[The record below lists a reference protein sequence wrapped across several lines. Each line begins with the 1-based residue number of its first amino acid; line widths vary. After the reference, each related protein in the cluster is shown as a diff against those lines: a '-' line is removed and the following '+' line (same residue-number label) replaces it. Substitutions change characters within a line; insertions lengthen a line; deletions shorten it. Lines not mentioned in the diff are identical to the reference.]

1 MIEHIIIF
9 QENIINLY
17 TFMNNVKYSF
27 SIRKYI
33 NIQKN
38 KLITGL
44 SHSAKAN

>member
-9 QENIINLY
+9 QKNIINLY

-27 SIRKYI
+27 CIKNLI

-44 SHSAKAN
+44 SHGAKGN